1 MSKPKI
7 TDLLISVLIAELVG
21 ALSGVIAGDISGTY
35 ALLNKP
41 PLSPPGWVF
50 PVVWAVLY
58 ALMGISAYLIYSAES
73 PKKGCAFAIYAAQL
87 FLNFTWSIVF
97 FRFQAYGAAAAVL
110 AALIIAVIIM
120 IVCFARIRPAAAVI
134 NIPYLL
140 WLLFAAYLNIATG
153 LLN

>member
-1 MSKPKI
+1 MNKPKL
-7 TDLLISVLIAELVG
+7 TDLLISILTAELVG
-21 ALSGVIAGDISGTY
+21 ALSGVVAGDISGTY

-58 ALMGISAYLIYSAES
+58 ALMGISAYIVYNSNS
-73 PKKGCAFAIYAAQL
+73 SKKGCAFALYTAQL
-87 FLNFTWSIVF
+87 ILNFTWSIVF

-110 AALIIAVIIM
+110 AALIIAVVLM
-120 IVCFARIRPAAAVI
+120 IVCFARIRPAAGII

-153 LLN
+153 LIN